1 MSYGSALFTKA
12 VERNNLPGK
21 VTCGQKRHTS
31 NPTKPALN
39 SKYCWQGFRRSEKT
53 HQKPEGLAMNDR
65 TRAAKAQPGKTHM
78 CRGYLLSD
86 VHLGSSETQCQLHS
100 TAEIRGLEQQ
110 PTARPAESNPIFG
123 NGATVCREVVTL
135 CGSVQGRLCR
145 IVQNIKAVFTHT
157 RASIVDGAAF
167 GVRMLCSPA
176 ACAAPVR
183 RLGGRDIQADPIHVV
198 KRLQHVSFH
207 HVQLRGS
214 HGHEWR
220 TEKSHHQQP
229 VLTGQIIWTECAS

>member
-1 MSYGSALFTKA
+1 M
-12 VERNNLPGK
+12 
-21 VTCGQKRHTS
+21 
-31 NPTKPALN
+31 
-39 SKYCWQGFRRSEKT
+39 WQ
-53 HQKPEGLAMNDR
+53 
-65 TRAAKAQPGKTHM
+65 
-78 CRGYLLSD
+78 
-86 VHLGSSETQCQLHS
+86 SSETQCQLHS

-167 GVRMLCSPA
+167 GVRMPCSPA

-220 TEKSHHQQP
+220 TEKSHHQEP
-229 VLTGQIIWTECAS
+229 VLTGQIIWIECVSCVAAALPCDSIMKCNYFSTSLPRATVGTMNRIRFENQTRI